1 MWIVFQ
7 GRLVEKGE
15 KLAKI
20 LISKGLAVQADGPET
35 IKKKSET
42 KNKKKK

>member
-1 MWIVFQ
+1 MRIVFQ
-7 GRLVEKGE
+7 GRTVEKGE

-20 LISKGLAVQADGPET
+20 LISKGLAVQADGPES

-42 KNKKKK
+42 TKKKKK

>member
-7 GRLVEKGE
+7 GRTVEKSE

-20 LISKGLAVQADGPET
+20 LISKGLAVQADGPESM
-35 IKKKSET
+35 KKKVET